1 MVVDTIMA
9 DVTFMVDITVT
20 DITTIM
26 EDNTPADVITDT
38 LDTVKEITS
47 ITDQVDT
54 QIEAMKTDTQ
64 IGTTKIEDTA
74 IADKGNK

>member
-20 DITTIM
+20 DIITIM
-26 EDNTPADVITDT
+26 EDNTLVDVITDT
-38 LDTVKEITS
+38 LDTEGKDKEITS

-54 QIEAMKTDTQ
+54 QIEAIQ